1 MLCLG
6 IIAVIPYAMLIEKMR
21 RMGSSYNFLRSHD
34 IFSYNGGVRVTTNSP
49 SIWAQDLY
57 LLCQFFVILTLLS
70 CSFSLT
76 KFTFMHVNHG
86 SSAVY
91 VVQIVVLVQFLLTW
105 SYHN

>member
-49 SIWAQDLY
+49 SI
-57 LLCQFFVILTLLS
+57 
-70 CSFSLT
+70 
-76 KFTFMHVNHG
+76 
-86 SSAVY
+86 
-91 VVQIVVLVQFLLTW
+91 
-105 SYHN
+105 